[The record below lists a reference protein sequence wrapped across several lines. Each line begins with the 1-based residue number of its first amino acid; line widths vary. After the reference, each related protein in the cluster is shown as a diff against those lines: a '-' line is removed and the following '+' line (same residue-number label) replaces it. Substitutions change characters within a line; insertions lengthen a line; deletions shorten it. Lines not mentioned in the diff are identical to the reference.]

1 MTMIIDGLIWLIM
14 KDVNDNGIEDDTD
27 GVGVDDGEFLNGSSL
42 VVVLLIMM
50 GLIVIAI
57 VMEVFVM

>member
-1 MTMIIDGLIWLIM
+1 M

-27 GVGVDDGEFLNGSSL
+27 GADDGEFLNGSSL

-50 GLIVIAI
+50 GLIVI

>member
-1 MTMIIDGLIWLIM
+1 M